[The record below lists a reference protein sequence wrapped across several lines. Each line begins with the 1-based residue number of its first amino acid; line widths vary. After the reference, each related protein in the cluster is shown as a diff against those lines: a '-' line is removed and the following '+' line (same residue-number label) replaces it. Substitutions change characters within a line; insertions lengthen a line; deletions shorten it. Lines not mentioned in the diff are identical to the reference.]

1 MKLPPRSRARYEGKL
16 LVQWVDETGFT
27 TIGFATREELDAAPK
42 PNCGECCHRPE
53 PLESYVVIGTMK
65 RGKIEHED
73 GKTSPVE
80 KWCPGEW
87 RD

>member
-16 LVQWVDETGFT
+16 LVQWVDATGLVEV
-27 TIGFATREELDAAPK
+27 GFSTQEELDAAPK

-53 PLESYVVIGTMK
+53 PGRSYVVIGTMR
-65 RGKIEHED
+65 RGRIEHD
-73 GKTSPVE
+73 GQTSPVE
-80 KWCPGEW
+80 KWLPGEW